1 MPDIEKKPGDEMI
14 LSTITALLSTKDFFS
29 QPLAAEQVSLA
40 MDSFFSRLVLSEIPA
55 YRFARHFLFW
65 LAWWVF
71 FGLLYGFYY
80 IGDSGVFF
88 KISFVEALIFLPGHM
103 FLSYS
108 IIYGVLPRLILKDR
122 YWQALLATLLMIL
135 IAAGI
140 STALT
145 KFVIASYRAWI
156 DFPMMKSTVF
166 YSFMGGL
173 RGSMTAAGFAV
184 AVKLVKNFYRKR
196 IETEKLEKEKLRA
209 ELEVLQ
215 GQLHPHFMFNTLNS
229 IYSLALKKSDRTP
242 DAILKLSQL
251 MRYMLTDCRGA
262 TIALQ
267 KEIQVLYSY
276 IDLEK
281 ERFGNRLDMTVNVQ
295 GDLQRPYIAPLLLLP
310 FLENSFKHGANEM
323 IEQAWISLDLNVQQS
338 VLKFKLANGRVDEN
352 SSQENSAHVGLLNV
366 KKRLELLY
374 PNGHELRITEDT
386 DLFVIALTI
395 ELAKIKIPYA

>member
-1 MPDIEKKPGDEMI
+1 
-14 LSTITALLSTKDFFS
+14 
-29 QPLAAEQVSLA
+29 
-40 MDSFFSRLVLSEIPA
+40 MDSFFSRLVLSEIRA

-65 LAWWVF
+65 LAWWAF

-80 IGDSGVFF
+80 VDASTLF
-88 KISFVEALIFLPGHM
+88 KISFMESLIFLPAHI

-122 YWQALLATLLMIL
+122 YWQALLATLVMIL
-135 IAAGI
+135 LAAGI
-140 STALT
+140 SMLLNT
-145 KFVIASYRAWI
+145 FVISTYREWV
-156 DFPMMKSTVF
+156 DFPMRKTTVF

-184 AVKLVKNFYRKR
+184 AIKLVKNFYRKR

-242 DAILKLSQL
+242 GAILKLSQL

-262 TIALQ
+262 TIELQ

-338 VLKFKLANGRVDEN
+338 VLKFKLANGRADEN
-352 SSQENSAHVGLLNV
+352 GAQENSAHVGLLNV

-386 DLFVIALTI
+386 DLFVVSLTI
-395 ELAKIKIPYA
+395 ELDKIKIPYA

>member
-1 MPDIEKKPGDEMI
+1 
-14 LSTITALLSTKDFFS
+14 
-29 QPLAAEQVSLA
+29 
-40 MDSFFSRLVLSEIPA
+40 MDSFVSRLVLSDIPS
-55 YRFARHFLFW
+55 YRLTRHFLFW

-80 IGDSGVFF
+80 IDDATYLF
-88 KISFVEALIFLPGHM
+88 KISFVEAFIFLPAHI

-108 IIYGVLPRLILKDR
+108 IIYGVLPRFILKDR

-135 IAAGI
+135 VAAGL
-140 STALT
+140 STLLNKLLVT
-145 KFVIASYRAWI
+145 NYRAWV
-156 DFPMMKSTVF
+156 DFPIRQTTVF
-166 YSFMGGL
+166 YSLMGGL

-184 AVKLVKNFYRKR
+184 AIKLVKNFYRKR
-196 IETEKLEKEKLRA
+196 MENEKLEKEKLRA

-242 DAILKLSQL
+242 EAVLKLSQL

-262 TIALQ
+262 VIELY

-281 ERFGNRLDMTVNVQ
+281 ERFGSRLDMTVNVQ

-323 IEQAWISLDLNVQQS
+323 IEQAWISLDLSVHHS
-338 VLKFKLANGRVDEN
+338 VLKLKLVNGRTDEN
-352 SSQENSAHVGLLNV
+352 SSPDNSAHVGLLNV

-374 PNGHELRITEDT
+374 PNSHELRITEET
-386 DLFVIALTI
+386 DLFVVSLTI
-395 ELAKIKIPYA
+395 ELDKIKIPYA